1 VKLWMLGSGSR
12 GNAILVECDGSR
24 ILIDCGYG
32 TRTLA
37 GRLKTIGLKPDSI
50 DACLVTH
57 EHGDHVHGAK
67 SAMKRWGWELY
78 ATPATARAA
87 KLAGPHVNR
96 FVDGTTIH
104 FPTMTV
110 STTPTPHDARESVG
124 FVVTSKSTGARAGMF
139 YDIGHVSRA
148 IARACQSLDILVLE
162 SNHDDEM
169 LRNGPYGPWLQ
180 ARIASRVGHL
190 SNHDAAAFARE
201 AVTRE
206 TNHLVLAHLSEKC
219 NTPRVALTNMR
230 AALSKSRF
238 KGTLTAAKQDAVVG
252 PFTPGA
258 TRAEK
263 PVQYTLFA

>member
-1 VKLWMLGSGSR
+1 VRLWMLGSGSR

-37 GRLKTIGLKPDSI
+37 GRLKTIGVRPQSI

-57 EHGDHVHGAK
+57 EHADHVHGAK
-67 SAMKRWGWELY
+67 SAMKRWGWEMY

-87 KLAGPHVNR
+87 KLAGPRLTR
-96 FVDGTTIH
+96 FVAGNTLH

-110 STTPTPHDARESVG
+110 TTTPTPHDAHESVG
-124 FVVTSKSTGARAGMF
+124 FVVTSNSTGARAGLF
-139 YDIGHVSRA
+139 YDFGHVSRA
-148 IARACQSLDILVLE
+148 IARACASLDILVLE
-162 SNHDDEM
+162 SNHDADL
-169 LRNGPYGPWLQ
+169 LRAGPYPPWLQ

-190 SNHDAAAFARE
+190 SNHAAAAFARD

-206 TNHLVLAHLSEKC
+206 MNHLVLAHLSEKC

-230 AALSKSRF
+230 AALAKSRF
-238 KGTLTAAKQDAVVG
+238 KGTLTAAKQDEVVG
-252 PFTPGA
+252 PFVPGA
-258 TRAEK
+258 KRAEK
-263 PVQYTLFA
+263 AMQYALF

>member
-1 VKLWMLGSGSR
+1 MKLWMLGSGSR

-32 TRTLA
+32 TRTLT
-37 GRLKTIGLKPDSI
+37 GRLKTIGVKPDSI

-57 EHGDHVHGAK
+57 EHSDHVHGAK
-67 SAMKRWGWELY
+67 SAMKRWGWEMY

-87 KLAGPHVNR
+87 KLSGSHLNR
-96 FVDGTTIH
+96 FAAGTTLH

-124 FVVTSKSTGARAGMF
+124 FVVTSKSTGARAGLF
-139 YDIGHVSRA
+139 YDFGYVTRA
-148 IARACQSLDILVLE
+148 IARACASLDILVLE
-162 SNHDDEM
+162 SNHDADM
-169 LRNGPYGPWLQ
+169 LRDGPYPAFLQ

-190 SNHDAAAFARE
+190 SNLAAAAFARE

-230 AALSKSRF
+230 TALAKSRF
-238 KGTLTAAKQDAVVG
+238 RGTLTAAKQDAVVG
-252 PFTPGA
+252 PFTPGTA
-258 TRAEK
+258 RAEK

>member
-1 VKLWMLGSGSR
+1 MLGSGSR

-37 GRLKTIGLKPDSI
+37 GRLNTIGVKPQSI

-57 EHGDHVHGAK
+57 EHSDHVHGAK
-67 SAMKRWGWELY
+67 SAMKRWGWAMY

-87 KLAGPHVNR
+87 KLSGSHLHR
-96 FVDGTTIH
+96 FAAGTTLD

-124 FVVTSKSTGARAGMF
+124 FVVTSNSTGARAGLF
-139 YDIGHVSRA
+139 YDFGFATRA
-148 IARACQSLDILVLE
+148 IARACASLDILVLE
-162 SNHDDEM
+162 SNHDGDM
-169 LRNGPYGPWLQ
+169 LRDGPYPPFLQ

-190 SNHDAAAFARE
+190 SNLAAGAFARE
-201 AVTRE
+201 VVTRE

-219 NTPRVALTNMR
+219 NTPRVALANMR
-230 AALSKSRF
+230 TALAKSRF
-238 KGTLTAAKQDAVVG
+238 KGTLTAAKQDDVVG
-252 PFTPGA
+252 PFVPGA
-258 TRAEK
+258 GRAEK
-263 PVQYTLFA
+263 PVQYALF

>member
-12 GNAILVECDGSR
+12 GNAIVVECDGSR

-37 GRLKTIGLKPDSI
+37 GRLKTIGLKPQSI

-57 EHGDHVHGAK
+57 EHSDHVHGAK

-87 KLAGPHVNR
+87 KLAGPRLNR
-96 FVDGTTIH
+96 FAAGATLR

-110 STTPTPHDARESVG
+110 STTPTPHDAQESVG
-124 FVVTSKSTGARAGMF
+124 FVVTSNSTGARAGLF
-139 YDIGHVSRA
+139 YDFGHVSRA
-148 IARACQSLDILVLE
+148 IARACASLDILVLE
-162 SNHDDEM
+162 SNHDADM
-169 LRNGPYGPWLQ
+169 LRAGPYPPWLQ

-190 SNHDAAAFARE
+190 SNHDAAEFAR
-201 AVTRE
+201 AALTRQ

-230 AALSKSRF
+230 GALSKSRF
-238 KGTLTAAKQDAVVG
+238 KGTVTAAKQDDVVG
-252 PFTPGA
+252 PFVPGA
-258 TRAEK
+258 ARAEK
-263 PVQYTLFA
+263 PMQYALF

>member
-37 GRLKTIGLKPDSI
+37 GRLKTIGVKADSI
-50 DACLVTH
+50 DACLITH
-57 EHGDHVHGAK
+57 EHADHVHGAK

-87 KLAGPHVNR
+87 RLAGTRLNR
-96 FVDGTTIH
+96 FVAGTALH

-110 STTPTPHDARESVG
+110 TTTPTPHDAHESVG
-124 FVVTSKSTGARAGMF
+124 FVVTSKSTGARAGLF

-148 IARACQSLDILVLE
+148 ISRACASLDILVLE
-162 SNHDDEM
+162 SNHDDDM
-169 LRNGPYGPWLQ
+169 LRAGPYPPWLQ

-219 NTPRVALTNMR
+219 NMPRVALANMR
-230 AALSKSRF
+230 TALAKSRF
-238 KGTLTAAKQDAVVG
+238 RGTLTAAKQDAVVG
-252 PFTPGA
+252 PFVPGTA
-258 TRAEK
+258 RAEK
-263 PVQYTLFA
+263 PMQYALF

>member
-1 VKLWMLGSGSR
+1 MKLWMLGSGSR

-37 GRLKTIGLKPDSI
+37 GRLKTIGMKADSI
-50 DACLVTH
+50 DACVITH
-57 EHGDHVHGAK
+57 EHSDHVHGAK

-96 FVDGTTIH
+96 FAAGTTID

-110 STTPTPHDARESVG
+110 STTPTPHDAHESVG
-124 FVVTSKSTGARAGMF
+124 FVVSSKSTGARAGLF
-139 YDIGHVSRA
+139 YDLGHVSRA
-148 IARACQSLDILVLE
+148 IARACASLDILVLE
-162 SNHDDEM
+162 SNHDADM
-169 LRNGPYGPWLQ
+169 LRAGPYPPWLQ

-190 SNHDAAAFARE
+190 SNHDAGTFARD
-201 AVTRE
+201 AVTRQ

-219 NTPRVALTNMR
+219 NTPRVALSNMR
-230 AALSKSRF
+230 AALAKSRF
-238 KGTLTAAKQDAVVG
+238 KGTLTAAKQDDVVG
-252 PFTPGA
+252 PFVPGA
-258 TRAEK
+258 ARAEK
-263 PVQYTLFA
+263 PVQYALF

>member
-1 VKLWMLGSGSR
+1 MLGSGSR

-32 TRTLA
+32 TRTLT
-37 GRLKTIGLKPDSI
+37 GRLKTIGVKPDSI

-57 EHGDHVHGAK
+57 EHSDHVHGAR
-67 SAMKRWGWELY
+67 SAMKRWGWEMY
-78 ATPATARAA
+78 ATPATARSA
-87 KLAGPHVNR
+87 KLAGPRVNR
-96 FVDGTTIH
+96 FVAGATLH

-124 FVVTSKSTGARAGMF
+124 FVVTSNSTGARAGLF
-139 YDIGHVSRA
+139 YDFGYVTRA
-148 IARACQSLDILVLE
+148 IARACASLDILVLE
-162 SNHDDEM
+162 SNHDADM
-169 LRNGPYGPWLQ
+169 LRDGPYPAFLQ

-190 SNHDAAAFARE
+190 SNLAAGAFARE

-230 AALSKSRF
+230 TALAKSRF
-238 KGTLTAAKQDAVVG
+238 KGTLTAAKQDSVVG

-258 TRAEK
+258 ARAEK
-263 PVQYTLFA
+263 PMQYALF

>member
-1 VKLWMLGSGSR
+1 MKLWMLGSGSR
-12 GNAILVECDGSR
+12 GNAVLVECDGSR

-32 TRTLA
+32 TRTLS
-37 GRLKTIGLKPDSI
+37 GRLKTIGVKADSI

-57 EHGDHVHGAK
+57 EHSDHVHGAK
-67 SAMKRWGWELY
+67 SAMKRWGWEMY

-87 KLAGPHVNR
+87 RLAGPRVTR
-96 FVDGTTIH
+96 FVAGATLH

-110 STTPTPHDARESVG
+110 TTTATPHDARESVG
-124 FVVTSKSTGARAGMF
+124 FVVTSNSTGARAGLF
-139 YDIGHVSRA
+139 YDFGYVTRA
-148 IARACQSLDILVLE
+148 IARACASLDILVLE
-162 SNHDDEM
+162 SNHDADM
-169 LRNGPYGPWLQ
+169 LRDGPYPPFLQ

-190 SNHDAAAFARE
+190 SNLAAAALARE
-201 AVTRE
+201 AVGRE

-230 AALSKSRF
+230 GALAKTRF

-258 TRAEK
+258 ARAEK
-263 PVQYTLFA
+263 PMQYALF